1 MQKTHISAHRS
12 HSVKSIFS
20 SGNHLAYQPA
30 ETGEFLWNNG
40 AASARQLG
48 RKFFKGTDYKLL
60 KTNSNGRQ
68 HKG

>member
-30 ETGEFLWNNG
+30 ETGDFLWNNG
-40 AASARQLG
+40 AARVRQRG